1 MVTGSTSASTKHI
14 SAWIPI
20 AASKATVVCYTNLQA
35 EIPMFTH
42 RSNTD
47 GDGDDA
53 AGNDKSDLLGCYG

>member
-1 MVTGSTSASTKHI
+1 MWSHPGSTTASTKHV

-20 AASKATVVCYTNLQA
+20 AAGQATVVCYTNPQA
-35 EIPMFTH
+35 EIPTFTY

-53 AGNDKSDLLGCYG
+53 AGNDKSYLL